1 MNDPPNVNSARYLY
15 FSKKKK
21 RCFQMNKYLDQITVI
36 RSVNG
41 ISNNNEIII
50 IIRIKYEI
58 RNYNFHQPK

>member
-1 MNDPPNVNSARYLY
+1 
-15 FSKKKK
+15 
-21 RCFQMNKYLDQITVI
+21 MNKYLDQITVI